1 MEDET
6 RAAIESLIS
15 ERRRARFEKTR
26 TYAYDLGST
35 SSAKTFTPA
44 DYTSYEKIRAKAKS
58 AIGTKPTPTYSF
70 HQAEAGVNLKEQ
82 VATLSVDTASASI
95 VLKAPLNPDTI
106 TRIERAV
113 PFTQREWLSAV
124 RAWRFAPAALPML
137 KPILKDV
144 YKDVQMLGVPKALPS
159 TKFDQLMSKL
169 SAEDKATIY
178 KLLASKYHPD
188 KGGPHEVMTL
198 INLVF
203 RR

>member
-1 MEDET
+1 MDEST
-6 RAAIESLIS
+6 RAAIDSLMDDAKV
-15 ERRRARFEKTR
+15 RRAPLKAPSPPPRSYFES
-26 TYAYDLGST
+26 G
-35 SSAKTFTPA
+35 
-44 DYTSYEKIRAKAKS
+44 YEAIRDKAEA
-58 AIGTKPTPTYSF
+58 AIGSKPKPSYSF
-70 HQAEAGVNLKEQ
+70 HQAEASVNLKEQ

-113 PFTQREWLSAV
+113 PFTQREWLGSE

-159 TKFDQLMSKL
+159 TKFDQLMAKL
-169 SAEDKATIY
+169 SKDDKASMY

-188 KGGPHEVMTL
+188 KGGTHELMTL
-198 INLVF
+198 INIVF
-203 RR
+203 RS